1 MVHPDWIVASIKQNR
16 LLPVHKFLYRGF
28 SDVSQSSISSHLNPL
43 LASPEAASVN
53 GIATDPE
60 SLCPNPSRSLRELLK
75 GKKEEQE
82 RPEEPQQIEKEPGP
96 AGASSSN
103 TAVDEPSSSAV
114 ADRKKTGEAAG
125 DTHPTLELTESTL
138 HLVSSQPPILEPVE
152 TTVAKTVPPPIV
164 PKLTRAGDPSILRTN
179 STKDGPAFVRHFFA
193 KSRLHHIG
201 GWRQTFQ
208 QKASD
213 FQAKYKGPPMRRAP
227 ASSNDRVI
235 LHVDM
240 DCFFVAVALRDRP
253 EYQHLPVAVAH
264 SENAGSSEVSSCN
277 YLARAKGV
285 CAGMFMH
292 TAKQLCPEMVVLPYQ
307 FEAIEKISCQ
317 IYDIFF
323 SHTPYVQSMSCD
335 EALLEFEASADGV
348 ALAVRI
354 RDEIFTQ
361 TQCSASVGISFNI
374 MLAKMASKR
383 AKPDG
388 IFQIRDLE
396 QAEAFLSTRKI
407 TDLPGVGRRMTAQL
421 EVLGLQDMAQVLSIS
436 KNDLIRHF
444 GKTTGEM
451 LYHFARGIDT
461 RPMDVGANMMRKSVS
476 AVINFGIRFESW
488 EDSTEFLKALAEEMT
503 NRLQSLKVKAKC
515 LTLQIKKRQEGAP
528 IEPSKFMGHGVC
540 DSFSKSQV
548 LANAT
553 DDAELIARVSIELL
567 RQFRF
572 ESKDIRGVGIQA
584 TKLISTNAAASTKT
598 GQLVRAWLNAG
609 AEESRGNDRIDASV
623 TNQQAQAAASERTQ
637 RDFGVQFPEFYSN
650 PIHHGNHEQQP
661 NERAETTASPIQ
673 GKGKRP
679 LYKQHP
685 LFIAAR
691 STPQISRTSPN
702 SIYSLNDVP
711 MSQVDVGVYDAL
723 PFHIRKEIDRYAK
736 KRTTLVSS
744 VPKRVVGP
752 THRSK
757 PPIAPRSGKPHRR
770 PISPVN
776 STVTA
781 LDDLRMSQ
789 VDADVYEALPPEIQ
803 KEIDRLA
810 KKRSSNNVPP
820 KSTVQR
826 HDQSSPNKPSK
837 DTSAQETLLVPGV
850 LQSIEL
856 LVLNLLETITNPT
869 QSAGIDEAI
878 DAIYSR
884 ILHEVERRQLDHVL
898 RMLRYLRRKCCSAG
912 SADAEILSTGFN
924 RILQQVN
931 LELQQHFHGS
941 LAKSCVASL

>member
-16 LLPVHKFLYRGF
+16 QLPVQKFLYRGF
-28 SDVSQSSISSHLNPL
+28 SDVAQSSIASHLQPSPSL
-43 LASPEAASVN
+43 EPASSTEPQ
-53 GIATDPE
+53 P
-60 SLCPNPSRSLRELLK
+60 LCPNPSRSLRDLLK
-75 GKKEEQE
+75 GKQEEQVEAPQE
-82 RPEEPQQIEKEPGP
+82 REQQQSIEKKDSAKASISRQPPVHESLPPTVVNENKPEE
-96 AGASSSN
+96 A
-103 TAVDEPSSSAV
+103 AVD
-114 ADRKKTGEAAG
+114 TL
-125 DTHPTLELTESTL
+125 PTLELTESTL
-138 HLVSSQPPILEPVE
+138 HLVSSQPSIPEQASVEPIAK
-152 TTVAKTVPPPIV
+152 AKTAPLAIV
-164 PKLTRAGDPSILRTN
+164 PKATRAADTSALRTN

-208 QKASD
+208 QKARE
-213 FQAKYKGPPMRRAP
+213 FQAKYKGRALRRAP

-253 EYQHLPVAVAH
+253 DCQHLPIAVAH

-285 CAGMFMH
+285 RAGMFMH
-292 TAKQLCPEMVVLPYQ
+292 TAKQLCPELVVLPYQ

-335 EALLEFEASADGV
+335 EALLEFEASTDGV

-374 MLAKMASKR
+374 LLAKMASKR

-396 QAEAFLSTRKI
+396 QAEAFMSSRKI

-421 EVLGLQDMAQVLSIS
+421 EVLGLQDMPQVLSIS
-436 KNDLIRHF
+436 KNDLVRHF

-461 RPMDVGANMMRKSVS
+461 RPLDVEANMMRKSVS
-476 AVINFGIRFESW
+476 AVINFGIRFETW

-503 NRLQSLKVKAKC
+503 KRLQSLKVKTKC

-553 DDAELIARVSIELL
+553 DDTEVIARVSIELL

-572 ESKDIRGVGIQA
+572 ESKDLRGVGIQA
-584 TKLISTNAAASTKT
+584 TKLTSTNAAASAKS

-609 AEESRGNDRIDASV
+609 AEEKGGDNDANHPSDTV
-623 TNQQAQAAASERTQ
+623 TAIQHVQTGETR
-637 RDFGVQFPEFYSN
+637 RDFGVQFPEVDSN
-650 PIHHGNHEQQP
+650 SINDGVQVQETSEQAQATTTPIP
-661 NERAETTASPIQ
+661 

-679 LYKQHP
+679 LHKQNP
-685 LFIAAR
+685 LFMAAR
-691 STPQISRTSPN
+691 STPQTTRTSPH
-702 SIYSLNDVP
+702 SMYSLNEVRI
-711 MSQVDVGVYDAL
+711 SQVDADVYDAL
-723 PFHIRKEIDRYAK
+723 PFQIRKEIDRYAK
-736 KRTTLVSS
+736 KRTTLVPS
-744 VPKRVVGP
+744 VPKRGLGP
-752 THRSK
+752 MHRSK
-757 PPIAPRSGKPHRR
+757 PPIAPSKGNHNRSVE
-770 PISPVN
+770 SPVN
-776 STVTA
+776 STVMA
-781 LDDLRMSQ
+781 LNDLRMSQ
-789 VDADVYEALPPEIQ
+789 VDADVYQALPSNIQ
-803 KEIDRLA
+803 KEIDRHA
-810 KKRSSNNVPP
+810 KKRPGNSTDKSIAQQRNERSSPSKSSNGSNSQNVVPAAL
-820 KSTVQR
+820 KSIEDLVQ
-826 HDQSSPNKPSK
+826 NLL
-837 DTSAQETLLVPGV
+837 DTSADP
-850 LQSIEL
+850 
-856 LVLNLLETITNPT
+856 ND
-869 QSAGIDEAI
+869 IDQAF
-878 DAIYSR
+878 DAVYSR
-884 ILHEVERRQLDHVL
+884 ILHDVERRQLDQVL
-898 RMLRYLRRKCCSAG
+898 RMLRFLRRKCSSTG
-912 SADAEILSTGFN
+912 SAKKDLLSIGFN
-924 RILQQVN
+924 RVLQQAN
-931 LELQQHFHGS
+931 HELLQHFHGS
-941 LAKSCVASL
+941 LAVSCVAPL